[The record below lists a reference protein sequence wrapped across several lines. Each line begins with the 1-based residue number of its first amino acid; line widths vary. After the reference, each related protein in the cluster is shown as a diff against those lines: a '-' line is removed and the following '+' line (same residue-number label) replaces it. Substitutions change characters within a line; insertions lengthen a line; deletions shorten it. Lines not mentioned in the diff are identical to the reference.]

1 MPMAGRCLQGATRAA
16 TSAGRL
22 GVSMDNGRGP
32 DARVTMQV
40 PADSAYIAVLRT
52 TTAGLAARLDFTLD
66 DIEDLRMAVNEACA
80 LLLRQA
86 ASNATLDCVYDMR
99 PHEMTF
105 TVSAQTQGS
114 ELPSTRGLPWM
125 VLNALAGTV
134 DAQVGPDGRVSISL
148 SRRGGAE

>member
-1 MPMAGRCLQGATRAA
+1 
-16 TSAGRL
+16 
-22 GVSMDNGRGP
+22 VSMDNGRGP

-66 DIEDLRMAVNEACA
+66 DIEDLRIAVNEACA

-86 ASNATLDCVYDMR
+86 PSGAMLDCVYDLR
-99 PHEMTF
+99 PHEMTV
-105 TVSAQTQGS
+105 TVSAQTLAS
-114 ELPSTRGLPWM
+114 ELHSRETLPWM
-125 VLNALAGTV
+125 VLNALDGSV
-134 DAQVGPDGRVSISL
+134 DAQLGPNGTVSISL

>member
-1 MPMAGRCLQGATRAA
+1 
-16 TSAGRL
+16 
-22 GVSMDNGRGP
+22 VSMDNGRGP

-66 DIEDLRMAVNEACA
+66 DIEDLRIAVNEACA

-86 ASNATLDCVYDMR
+86 ASGATLDCVYDLR
-99 PHEMTF
+99 PHEMTV
-105 TVSAQTQGS
+105 TVSAQTLAA
-114 ELPSTRGLPWM
+114 ELPSSDGLPWM
-125 VLNALAGTV
+125 VLNALAGSV
-134 DAQVGPDGRVSISL
+134 DARLGPNGTVSISL